1 MLGSNKLPGERGD
14 EDMLCELKVISACKT
29 RYPRNPLPRDGQ
41 RAVERRANGLT
52 GEYQRKAMTVDWE
65 YGGNP
70 RPPPQLPGAPQP
82 PRRIGRVESRLQS
95 YGRVRGWVFG
105 AWGEASTDVHELV
118 QRITQARVE
127 VASLQPHSQGR
138 AKSREAQLASLVGY
152 VRRRLSITAVKQQA
166 KLLLDRLQ
174 LLGDGA
180 AAAAARRQRAV
191 QLEQAAVRE
200 RRAQAV
206 YLWQGVPCVP

>member
-1 MLGSNKLPGERGD
+1 
-14 EDMLCELKVISACKT
+14 
-29 RYPRNPLPRDGQ
+29 
-41 RAVERRANGLT
+41 
-52 GEYQRKAMTVDWE
+52 MTN
-65 YGGNP
+65 YG
-70 RPPPQLPGAPQP
+70 
-82 PRRIGRVESRLQS
+82 

-105 AWGEASTDVHELV
+105 AWGEASTDAH
-118 QRITQARVE
+118 RINQARVE

-138 AKSREAQLASLVGY
+138 TKSREAQLASLVGY
-152 VRRRLSITAVKQQA
+152 VRRRLSITAVKQQT

-180 AAAAARRQRAV
+180 AAAAARPQRAV

>member
-1 MLGSNKLPGERGD
+1 M
-14 EDMLCELKVISACKT
+14 
-29 RYPRNPLPRDGQ
+29 
-41 RAVERRANGLT
+41 
-52 GEYQRKAMTVDWE
+52 
-65 YGGNP
+65 
-70 RPPPQLPGAPQP
+70 
-82 PRRIGRVESRLQS
+82 
-95 YGRVRGWVFG
+95 
-105 AWGEASTDVHELV
+105 
-118 QRITQARVE
+118 
-127 VASLQPHSQGR
+127 
-138 AKSREAQLASLVGY
+138 LASLVGY

-206 YLWQGVPCVP
+206 YLWQGVLSVP

>member
-1 MLGSNKLPGERGD
+1 MSGVTNCIQPTVTAAL
-14 EDMLCELKVISACKT
+14 
-29 RYPRNPLPRDGQ
+29 
-41 RAVERRANGLT
+41 
-52 GEYQRKAMTVDWE
+52 MTN
-65 YGGNP
+65 YG
-70 RPPPQLPGAPQP
+70 
-82 PRRIGRVESRLQS
+82 

-105 AWGEASTDVHELV
+105 AWGEASTDAH
-118 QRITQARVE
+118 RINQARVEDFWPLLLE

-138 AKSREAQLASLVGY
+138 AKSREAQLASL

-200 RRAQAV
+200 KRAQAV
-206 YLWQGVPCVP
+206 YLRQGVAVMRRGLGKLD

>member
-1 MLGSNKLPGERGD
+1 
-14 EDMLCELKVISACKT
+14 
-29 RYPRNPLPRDGQ
+29 
-41 RAVERRANGLT
+41 
-52 GEYQRKAMTVDWE
+52 MTN
-65 YGGNP
+65 YG
-70 RPPPQLPGAPQP
+70 
-82 PRRIGRVESRLQS
+82 

-105 AWGEASTDVHELV
+105 AWGEASTDAH
-118 QRITQARVE
+118 RINQARVE

-138 AKSREAQLASLVGY
+138 AKSREAQLASL

-200 RRAQAV
+200 RMAQAV
-206 YLWQGVPCVP
+206 YLRQGVAVMRRGLGKLD